1 METRLAADPGAV
13 DALFD
18 RAQLLVALGRGEEA
32 RQAFLD
38 LLARDPAHFG
48 GLNNLGAL
56 LHDGGYRTAAR
67 TVYARAAACHPGEP
81 MAHVNLANAL
91 LLNGEGEAAEH
102 AFQAALAA
110 DPDHPMAHQGLSR
123 LLVQRGEEERAALHR
138 RRGYTGHAVT
148 ELPYR
153 GRGEPER
160 LLLLMSAAEG
170 NVPILPFL
178 DDRRYLVTQVM
189 ADFADLD
196 RPLPPHRRVINA
208 IGDADRCGA
217 ALAAA
222 ERLLAATDKPVFNRP
237 QAVRRTGRVENA
249 RRLAGLPGLRVPVA
263 AEMARSDPP
272 DTDLS
277 EAGLREVGFPLLLR
291 APGFHTGRYVEKVD
305 RAADLPAALA
315 RLPGDRVLA
324 LSYLDAAGTD
334 GAYRKYRVMMVGGR
348 LYPLHLAISPHW
360 KVHYF
365 SADMADRPDHRAEE
379 AAFLADMPGVL
390 GPTAMTAL
398 AAVRDRLGLDYGGI
412 DFGLDAAGNVLLFEA
427 NATMVVPPVGPEPLW
442 DYRRPAVD
450 RLMAAIRDLIAGIGI
465 GMRPGAGR
473 TGAGDSY
480 QRH

>member
-1 METRLAADPGAV
+1 
-13 DALFD
+13 
-18 RAQLLVALGRGEEA
+18 
-32 RQAFLD
+32 
-38 LLARDPAHFG
+38 
-48 GLNNLGAL
+48 
-56 LHDGGYRTAAR
+56 
-67 TVYARAAACHPGEP
+67 

-91 LLNGEGEAAEH
+91 LLNGEGEAAEQ

-148 ELPYR
+148 ELPFR
-153 GRGEPER
+153 GEGEPER

-170 NVPILPFL
+170 NLPILPFL

-189 ADFADLD
+189 ADFADPD

-217 ALAAA
+217 ALTAA
-222 ERLLAATDKPVFNRP
+222 ERLLAATDKPVLNRP

-263 AEMARSDPP
+263 AEMTRSDLLGSDPLG
-272 DTDLS
+272 T
-277 EAGLREVGFPLLLR
+277 GLPGADVREIGFPLLLR

-305 RAADLPAALA
+305 CAADLPAALA
-315 RLPGDRVLA
+315 CLPGDRVLV
-324 LSYLDAAGTD
+324 LGYLDAAGAD

-390 GPTAMTAL
+390 GPAAMTAL

-427 NATMVVPPVGPEPLW
+427 NATMVVPPVGAEPLW

-450 RLMAAIRDLIAGIGI
+450 RLMAAIRDLIAGA
-465 GMRPGAGR
+465 GAG
-473 TGAGDSY
+473 TGGEAGASAL
-480 QRH
+480 